1 MTTNMAGETVEGK
14 GNECIFRNHGITL
27 RSKTDV
33 LDGVRIT
40 SRCLRYEQ
48 NDFGLSDSENLCSK
62 LYLLRVENCDI
73 MLKVR
78 VKLPIFQG
86 ASECEELVMKTDRG
100 KEVKVT
106 KTKRSKRKV
115 RYTCSGEEL
124 NNTLQASVLVL
135 KYLYHTK
142 FDTVR

>member
-1 MTTNMAGETVEGK
+1 MTANMAGETVEGK

-48 NDFGLSDSENLCSK
+48 NTYDFGLSDSENLCSK
-62 LYLLRVENCDI
+62 LYLLRVENSDI

-78 VKLPIFQG
+78 VKLPIFKG
-86 ASECEELVMKTDRG
+86 ASECKELVMKTDRG

-106 KTKRSKRKV
+106 KTKRRKRKV

-124 NNTLQASVLVL
+124 NNTLQASVLIL
-135 KYLYHTK
+135 
-142 FDTVR
+142 